1 MFWIVT
7 LIAVLFVLR
16 LSFTTYR
23 EAKNRKEEA
32 LQRLEEVKEK
42 YERAKKGRH

>member
-1 MFWIVT
+1 MFLTVAIIVA
-7 LIAVLFVLR
+7 LLALY
-16 LSFTTYR
+16 LSFNTYR
-23 EAKNRKEEA
+23 EAKKRKEEA